1 MRRARF
7 FRISRLD
14 ARFEKKTSKKIWRF
28 QKKELPLHHF
38 PTKKRDGASGV
49 DKASEVS
56 KKKEKVLYSNIGT
69 VFFEVFEQLKFIH
82 SSE

>member
-7 FRISRLD
+7 FRISRSD
-14 ARFEKKTSKKIWRF
+14 ARFEKTSKKIWRF

-56 KKKEKVLYSNIGT
+56 KKEKVLYSNIGT